1 VAATAA
7 DMVVAVVAAR
17 FKAVEVAEAAGTV
30 TSRQAGRF
38 G

>member
-1 VAATAA
+1 MVA
-7 DMVVAVVAAR
+7 VAVVAAR

>member
-1 VAATAA
+1 
-7 DMVVAVVAAR
+7 VAAR